1 MSQSYLILGA
11 TSDVAIEF
19 AKQSPE
25 GSAVY
30 MCARNSQRL
39 DPVVKHL
46 KITREITAE
55 LIEFDLINQTDHSQV
70 IAKAKECEVVLV
82 AWGILESSDPDP
94 RKNAL
99 DILDANFR
107 DQVPIIEAIASE
119 FEKRGSG
126 VIAGM
131 TSVAG
136 LRGRAS
142 NYMYGSAKAGMIA
155 YLSGL
160 RNRLTP
166 SGVHVVTIIP
176 GFMRTKMTADLD
188 LPAPLTASPE
198 KAARI
203 IHGAINKKQN
213 TVYVTGVW
221 WFIMTIIR
229 NIPEFIF
236 KKLKL

>member
-1 MSQSYLILGA
+1 MNHLILGA

-19 AKQSPE
+19 AKQCPN
-25 GSAVY
+25 GSTVFL
-30 MCARNSQRL
+30 CARNSQRL

-46 KITREITAE
+46 KITSDINAE
-55 LIEFDLINQTDHSQV
+55 LIEFDMIGDTDHSHI
-70 IAKAKECEVVLV
+70 IAKAKESEVVLV
-82 AWGILESSDPDP
+82 AWGILESS
-94 RKNAL
+94 KTEAAENAL
-99 DILDANFR
+99 EILDANFR
-107 DQVPIIEAIASE
+107 DQVPIIEAIATE
-119 FEKRGSG
+119 FENRGSG

-160 RNRLTP
+160 RNRLAEK
-166 SGVHVVTIIP
+166 GVHVLTIIP
-176 GFMRTKMTADLD
+176 GFMRTKMTADLN
-188 LPAPLTASPE
+188 LPGPLTASPE
-198 KAARI
+198 KAAKL
-203 IHGAINKKQN
+203 IHSAIRKRKNA
-213 TVYVTGVW
+213 VYVTGIW